1 MDRRDVDADFLEDA
15 PAHDGHDTASAAG
28 ALPGLALEAAN
39 RQIGEPL
46 GVVSSKGIL
55 EPFECVA
62 NEIPQLFEPS
72 LGAGLAV

>member
-1 MDRRDVDADFLEDA
+1 MTDMT
-15 PAHDGHDTASAAG
+15 P
-28 ALPGLALEAAN
+28 
-39 RQIGEPL
+39 PL

-55 EPFECVA
+55 EPFEGVA